1 MGSLCAVALLG
12 SWAAWSFF
20 ARVTLYEV
28 TDTARLEVDQETHPI
43 QAPVAGRVVA
53 THLTLGTETQT
64 GDVLVELDTTTERF
78 RLEEERA
85 HLATLS
91 AQLDV
96 LRREV
101 VAEEQAGREDQQAA
115 RAALDEAHSR
125 YEEAR
130 VAAQYAEEIAKRWAL
145 LQARGY
151 VAELDFIRSK
161 AEAER
166 SREAAN
172 ALRFEVSRLEKDQ
185 RTKENDRTV
194 RLEHLTREVALLEGQ
209 MATTAEAIERL
220 TYEIE
225 RRRIRAP
232 VTGRLGEVANLRT
245 GAFVSEGDRLGAVVP
260 QGELQAIAYF
270 PPPPALGRI
279 RPGQPA
285 RMRLK
290 GFPWTQYGS
299 IAATVASVANEVRDG
314 RVRVEF
320 HIHLDPASPIP
331 IQHGLPGAVEV
342 EVDHVSPA
350 TLMLRVAGKLL
361 AKPILWPESQ
371 DVHME
376 SQ

>member
-1 MGSLCAVALLG
+1 
-12 SWAAWSFF
+12 
-20 ARVTLYEV
+20 
-28 TDTARLEVDQETHPI
+28 
-43 QAPVAGRVVA
+43 
-53 THLTLGTETQT
+53 
-64 GDVLVELDTTTERF
+64 
-78 RLEEERA
+78 
-85 HLATLS
+85 
-91 AQLDV
+91 
-96 LRREV
+96 
-101 VAEEQAGREDQQAA
+101 
-115 RAALDEAHSR
+115 
-125 YEEAR
+125 
-130 VAAQYAEEIAKRWAL
+130 
-145 LQARGY
+145 
-151 VAELDFIRSK
+151 
-161 AEAER
+161 
-166 SREAAN
+166 
-172 ALRFEVSRLEKDQ
+172 
-185 RTKENDRTV
+185 
-194 RLEHLTREVALLEGQ
+194 
-209 MATTAEAIERL
+209 
-220 TYEIE
+220 
-225 RRRIRAP
+225 

-260 QGELQAIAYF
+260 RGELQAIAYF

-361 AKPILWPESQ
+361 AKPIPWQESQ
-371 DVHME
+371 DVRKE